1 MADEKGLT
9 SRAADF
15 SAWYNEVVQ
24 RAELADYSPV
34 RGSMIIRPYGY
45 GIWELMQ
52 RALDDMFKATG
63 HQNAYFPLFIPLS
76 FIAREAEHVEGF
88 AKEMALVTHTR
99 LTRGP
104 NGELIPDPESKLE
117 EPLVVRPTSET
128 IIYDAFAKWVQS
140 YRDLP
145 LLINQWANVVRWEMR
160 TRLFLRTAEFLWQE
174 GHTAHASEA
183 EAEAEATRM
192 LGVYRQF
199 QDEWLALGVIT
210 GMKSPAEK
218 FPGAD
223 RTYALEAL
231 MQDKRALQCGTSHM
245 LGQNFARQ
253 FELKFQAESGQEEY
267 AWNTS
272 WGTST
277 RMIGGLVMAHG
288 DDNGLILPPRVAP
301 IQVVVVPIYRSAGE
315 QAVVLEKAEAVAA
328 ALRERGLRV
337 HVDARDTLKPGP
349 KYYEW
354 ERKGVPLRIE
364 IGPRDI
370 AAGRLMVVMRQE
382 LPGLTRKE
390 SLGEGEAIAA
400 LPERLERFQRGLLEA
415 AVRRREEHSHRGIE
429 DYRRLREI
437 LEGEGGFVYAGW
449 CGSATCEARVKEDT
463 KATIRV
469 LPAAEFR
476 TPESPRTCVV
486 CGDTAQAEAVW
497 ARAY

>member
-1 MADEKGLT
+1 MAEDRGLT
-9 SRAADF
+9 SRVADF

-52 RALDDMFKATG
+52 QALDEMFKATG

-99 LTRGP
+99 LVHDI

-117 EPLVVRPTSET
+117 EPLIVRPTSET

-183 EAEAEATRM
+183 EAEDEATRM
-192 LGVYRQF
+192 LGVYRRF

-218 FPGAD
+218 FPGAE

-231 MQDKRALQCGTSHM
+231 MQDNRALQCGTSHM

-277 RMIGGLVMAHG
+277 RMIGGLIMAHG
-288 DDNGLILPPRVAP
+288 DDTGLVLPPRVAP
-301 IQVVVVPIYRSAGE
+301 IQVVMVPIYRSDEE
-315 QAVVLEKAEAVAA
+315 QAVVVAKAQAVAD
-328 ALRERGLRV
+328 ALRARGLRV
-337 HVDARDTLKPGP
+337 HVDGRDTLKPGP
-349 KYYEW
+349 KFYEW
-354 ERKGVPLRIE
+354 ERKGVPLRVE
-364 IGPRDI
+364 VGPRDV
-370 AAGRLMVVMRQE
+370 AAGRLMLVLRQE
-382 LPGLTRKE
+382 LAGLARKE
-390 SLGEGEAIAA
+390 SVEEATAVTE
-400 LPERLERFQRGLLEA
+400 LPDRLERYQQALLEA
-415 AVRRREEHSHRGIE
+415 AIQRREAHSHRGV
-429 DYRRLREI
+429 DSYRRLQEI
-437 LEGEGGFVYAGW
+437 IEGTGGLVYTGW
-449 CGSATCEARVKEDT
+449 CGNAACEAKVKEDT

-486 CGDTAQAEAVW
+486 CGEAAQVEAVW

>member
-1 MADEKGLT
+1 MADDKALT
-9 SRAADF
+9 TRAADF
-15 SAWYNEVVQ
+15 SAWYNEVVL

-45 GIWELMQ
+45 GIWENMQ

-76 FIAREAEHVEGF
+76 FITREAAHVEGF

-99 LTRGP
+99 LIKGAD
-104 NGELIPDPESKLE
+104 GALVPDPASKLE

-128 IIYDAFAKWVQS
+128 IIYDAFSKWVQS

-160 TRLFLRTAEFLWQE
+160 TRLFLRTSEFLWQE
-174 GHTAHASEA
+174 GHTAHATEA
-183 EAEAEATRM
+183 EAEEEATRM
-192 LGVYRQF
+192 LGVYREF
-199 QDEWLALGVIT
+199 QDNWLALGVIT
-210 GMKSPAEK
+210 GVKTPAEK

-231 MQDKRALQCGTSHM
+231 MQDNRALQCGTSHM

-272 WGTST
+272 WGST
-277 RMIGGLVMAHG
+277 TRLIGALVMTHG
-288 DDNGLILPPRVAP
+288 DDNGLVLPPRIAP
-301 IQVVVVPIYRSAGE
+301 IQVVIVPIYRKDEERALVM
-315 QAVVLEKAEAVAA
+315 QKAEAIAS
-328 ALRERGLRV
+328 GLRAERVRV
-337 HVDARDTLKPGP
+337 HIDARDTMKPGP

-354 ERKGVPLRIE
+354 ERKGVPMRIE
-364 IGPRDI
+364 IGPRDV
-370 AAGRLMVVMRQE
+370 AAQKVMVVMRTDW
-382 LPGLTRKE
+382 PGSERKE
-390 SLGEGEAIAA
+390 SMDELAAMTAI
-400 LPERLERFQRGLLEA
+400 PGRLAEYQQFLLKRA
-415 AVRRREEHSHRGIE
+415 IDRRESASHRGVQNYA
-429 DYRRLREI
+429 DLRAI
-437 LEGEGGFVYAGW
+437 VEGDGGFVFAGW
-449 CGSATCEARVKEDT
+449 CGSAECEEKVKAET

-469 LPAAEFR
+469 LPSEEFR
-476 TPESPRTCVV
+476 SAEAPTRCVV
-486 CGDTAQAEAVW
+486 CSGASQVEAVW

>member
-1 MADEKGLT
+1 MADDKALT
-9 SRAADF
+9 TRADDF
-15 SAWYNEVVQ
+15 SAWYNEIVQ

-45 GIWELMQ
+45 GIWENMQ

-76 FIAREAEHVEGF
+76 FITREAEHVEGF

-99 LTRGP
+99 LIRDASGT
-104 NGELIPDPESKLE
+104 LVPDPASKLE

-128 IIYDAFAKWVQS
+128 IIYDAFSKWVQS

-174 GHTAHASEA
+174 GHTAHATEA
-183 EAEAEATRM
+183 EAEEEATRM
-192 LGVYRQF
+192 LGVYREF
-199 QDEWLALGVIT
+199 QDNWLALGVIT
-210 GMKSPAEK
+210 GVKTPAEK

-231 MQDKRALQCGTSHM
+231 MQDNKALQCGTSHM

-253 FELKFQAESGQEEY
+253 FNLKFQAESGQEEY

-272 WGTST
+272 WGST
-277 RMIGGLVMAHG
+277 TRLIGALVMTHG
-288 DDNGLILPPRVAP
+288 DDSGLVLPPRIAP
-301 IQVVVVPIYRSAGE
+301 IQVVIVPIFRKEDERTLVY
-315 QAVVLEKAEAVAA
+315 EKAEFVAK
-328 ALRERGLRV
+328 ALRDAGVRV
-337 HVDARDTLKPGP
+337 HIDSRDNLKPGP

-354 ERKGVPLRIE
+354 ERKGVPMRIE
-364 IGPRDI
+364 IGPRDV
-370 AAGRLMVVMRQE
+370 AAQKLMSVMRTE
-382 LPGLTRKE
+382 WTGGERKQ
-390 SLGEGEAIAA
+390 SLDEMAAIATIPDILRQYQA
-400 LPERLERFQRGLLEA
+400 YLLKRAIE
-415 AVRRREEHSHRGIE
+415 RREANSRRGIR
-429 DYRRLREI
+429 DYAALREVV
-437 LEGEGGFVYAGW
+437 ENEGGFAYAGW
-449 CGSATCEARVKEDT
+449 CGGHACEEKVKNDT

-469 LPAAEFR
+469 LPFEEFR
-476 TPESPRTCVV
+476 SAEAPAHCAV
-486 CGDTAQAEAVW
+486 CGGTAAHEAVW